1 MKYIEEA
8 KQHCLAVTDETVIIN
23 GMVEEVEPKLFTSVN
38 ILSLSMECAGFSK
51 AGVVKHKKSAEEHS
65 GTALFGVVN
74 AVRNANPAIVISEN
88 VLEAKRSS
96 IYALLTGELNRLG
109 YKIFELELS
118 NEHTGSIEKRRRYW
132 MVAISENLAPQ
143 SIELPLVE
151 QNQNP
156 LNSFLQ
162 EVEESVWG
170 ENQYLKDKS
179 IRDAAAGK
187 GFAKRQLLSGEETNV
202 GTIGR
207 HYAKRRS
214 TEPFIVRADGKE
226 RLLTPIE
233 HAIVKSIPT
242 RLVPDGGITLAHQI
256 LGQSVDYL
264 QPYKL
269 MQNVIRCI
277 G

>member
-1 MKYIEEA
+1 M
-8 KQHCLAVTDETVIIN
+8 
-23 GMVEEVEPKLFTSVN
+23 
-38 ILSLSMECAGFSK
+38 
-51 AGVVKHKKSAEEHS
+51 
-65 GTALFGVVN
+65 FGVVN

-88 VLEAKRSS
+88 VIEAKNSS
-96 IYALLTGELNRLG
+96 MFALFTGELNRLG

-118 NEHTGSIEKRRRYW
+118 NQHTGSIEKRRRYW
-132 MVAISENLAPQ
+132 MVAISENLAPE

-242 RLVPDGGITLAHQI
+242 RLVPEGGITIAHQI

-269 MQNVIRCI
+269 VRSVMDRIRPI
-277 G
+277 LQS